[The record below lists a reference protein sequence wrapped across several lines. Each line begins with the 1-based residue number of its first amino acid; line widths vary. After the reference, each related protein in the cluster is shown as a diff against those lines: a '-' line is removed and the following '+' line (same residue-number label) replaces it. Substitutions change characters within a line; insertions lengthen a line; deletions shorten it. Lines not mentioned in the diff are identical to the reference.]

1 MLASWGHA
9 ASADGGR
16 PLETA
21 LQGEVSNHRQR
32 LRTKAL
38 VVSVAEKAQLDCVRY
53 VLKELNVIEPLT
65 TCRKPKDVIKTG
77 G

>member
-1 MLASWGHA
+1 
-9 ASADGGR
+9 
-16 PLETA
+16 
-21 LQGEVSNHRQR
+21 
-32 LRTKAL
+32 
-38 VVSVAEKAQLDCVRY
+38 